1 MESKENERKKKRDG
15 LKSEETERVGGNG
28 MGEPSPALTEAKRRG
43 TNALLLFSAS
53 VTGGSNTQH

>member
-1 MESKENERKKKRDG
+1 MSEKKRDG